1 MLLSK
6 IYNILIQIQP
16 FFYLGVLGDKKF
28 YLGDAWKDCVI
39 ETPPAQHASYY
50 VTYQL

>member
-6 IYNILIQIQP
+6 TYNILIQIQP

-39 ETPPAQHASYY
+39 ETPPAQMW
-50 VTYQL
+50 L